1 LSVLGIVL
9 IVLGALVLVLVLGG
23 FLAGRRHAR
32 ATAGD
37 LARNLREADRALEE
51 ARASDKGWDRAVLD
65 AAARKALEEERPALS
80 YERLDLV
87 LVDDRPG
94 VTDDRAHMRAAGPDG
109 EATVVLTRGEAGWTA
124 DRVE

>member
-1 LSVLGIVL
+1 LSVLAIVL
-9 IVLGALVLVLVLGG
+9 IVLGAIVLVLLLGG
-23 FLAGRRHAR
+23 FIAGRRHAK

-37 LARNLREADRALEE
+37 LERNLREADRALEE
-51 ARASDKGWDRAVLD
+51 ARASDKGWDRAVME
-65 AAARKALEEERPALS
+65 AAARQALTEERPALAN
-80 YERLDLV
+80 ERLDLV

-94 VTDDRAHMRAAGPDG
+94 VTEDRAHMRATGPDG

>member
-1 LSVLGIVL
+1 MTTLAIVL
-9 IVLGALVLVLVLGG
+9 LVLGALVLLLLLGG
-23 FLAGRRHAR
+23 LLGAGRRAR

-37 LARNLREADRALEE
+37 LERNLAAADQALEE
-51 ARASDKGWDRAVLD
+51 ARANDKGWDRAVLE
-65 AAARKALEEERPALS
+65 AAARKALEEQRPAIR
-80 YERLDLV
+80 YEQLDLV

-94 VTDDRAHMRAAGPDG
+94 VTQDRAHLRAAAPEG